1 MPGMFFTPATV
12 DKNTGKKPARKII
25 TIAGTSPIP
34 NPRTIKGIQA
44 IGDIGRI
51 ICSTGF
57 MNLNRIPIRPKIS
70 PKATATT
77 VEETNPTKKRY
88 MLLVIWSASEPSPII
103 SMKASQVF
111 TGFGKSAVFT
121 PVRVQISCQTAIS
134 RITDEMLK
142 PIFPAFLELQ
152 RFCTFLLSLVD
163 PL

>member
-1 MPGMFFTPATV
+1 
-12 DKNTGKKPARKII
+12 
-25 TIAGTSPIP
+25 
-34 NPRTIKGIQA
+34 
-44 IGDIGRI
+44 
-51 ICSTGF
+51 

-142 PIFPAFLELQ
+142 PIFPAFLAKPPVREAD
-152 RFCTFLLSLVD
+152 LLLLD
-163 PL
+163 IYYYILICRRIL